1 MSDATPKTTAD
12 VLSRLDQAWA
22 SLEGTVGRLSPTQL
36 TRCATRPAGRSR
48 II

>member
-36 TRCATRPAGRSR
+36 TDVRDPAG
-48 II
+48 